1 MTGSEQTTATTEG
14 PAWSAAAHGWAAH
27 WAAFGA
33 PAREAVALAAG
44 IEAGTSVLDLGCGSG
59 EFCALAAARGA
70 RVSGI
75 DAAEVLVEI
84 ARQNLPNADL
94 RVGAIERLP
103 WPDDSFDLVTGFNV
117 FQFAADFVAALTEAR
132 RVTRSGGRVAI
143 CNWGRVEECEVHAI
157 SEPLAELKPSIPR
170 EAPSVGEPGVLE
182 ELARRAGLAPE
193 RAEAVAVPYEFPDR
207 SALERGLL
215 AIAPVYQV
223 GPEASKRVVRETV
236 EGPAER
242 FRRSDGSYRF
252 DNRWRYLI
260 VLA

>member
-1 MTGSEQTTATTEG
+1 MRT
-14 PAWSAAAHGWAAH
+14 
-27 WAAFGA
+27 
-33 PAREAVALAAG
+33 
-44 IEAGTSVLDLGCGSG
+44 
-59 EFCALAAARGA
+59 RGRTRA
-70 RVSGI
+70 RVSGV
-75 DAAEVLVEI
+75 DAAEGLVEI
-84 ARQNLPNADL
+84 ARQRLFNADL
-94 RVGAIERLP
+94 RVGAIERLR
-103 WPDDSFDLVTGFNV
+103 WPDDSFDVVTGFNA

-143 CNWGRVEECEVHAI
+143 CNWGRPEDCEVHAI
-157 SEPLAELKPSIPR
+157 SKPLAELKPSIPR

-182 ELARRAGLAPE
+182 ELARRAELAPE
-193 RAEAVAVPYEFPDR
+193 RAEELAVPYEFADR
-207 SALERGLL
+207 STLERALL

-223 GPEASKRVVRETV
+223 RPEVAERVVRETV